1 MPQRSACLPAAYYR
15 RMRWLAALL
24 YALALAAGLASF
36 AQAPTAPGP
45 TAAPAVLLMQ
55 IDGAIGPATADLVQR
70 GLQRAAEA
78 QARLVVLQLD
88 TPGGL
93 DLSMRMIIKA
103 ILGSSVPVATFVAP
117 QGARAASAGTYILY
131 ASHVAA
137 MAPATTLGAATPVEI
152 GLPSPGPD
160 PREAAAPAPASAPS
174 APSRRDAPRDAMEA
188 KRVSDAAAY
197 IRSLALLRQRNAEWA
212 EQAVRDAASL
222 PAGEALDK
230 RVIDVVATDLSDL
243 LRQLDGRAVRLQR
256 GDEVRLAIDGAV
268 VSTFE
273 PGWRGRLLAVV
284 GDPSIALLLMVIGI
298 YGLLFEF
305 MSPGFVLPGVVG
317 GVCLLLG
324 LFGLQMLPVN
334 YAGLGLILLG
344 IALLVAEV
352 FMPSFGALGLG
363 GIAAFAFGAVMLID
377 DEVPGFGIPL
387 SVVAGL
393 TLLSAAFLVAV
404 VAMAARARRR
414 PQVAGA
420 AALLGARGEVIECS
434 GAEGWAEVRGERWK
448 VRAAAGARLQVGQ
461 PVRVTRVD
469 GLLLEVG
476 PEPLVPG
483 VRTS

>member
-1 MPQRSACLPAAYYR
+1 MNSF
-15 RMRWLAALL
+15 ALL
-24 YALALAAGLASF
+24 S
-36 AQAPTAPGP
+36 
-45 TAAPAVLLMQ
+45 
-55 IDGAIGPATADLVQR
+55 
-70 GLQRAAEA
+70 
-78 QARLVVLQLD
+78 
-88 TPGGL
+88 
-93 DLSMRMIIKA
+93 
-103 ILGSSVPVATFVAP
+103 LGSP
-117 QGARAASAGTYILY
+117 L
-131 ASHVAA
+131 
-137 MAPATTLGAATPVEI
+137 
-152 GLPSPGPD
+152 
-160 PREAAAPAPASAPS
+160 
-174 APSRRDAPRDAMEA
+174 
-188 KRVSDAAAY
+188 
-197 IRSLALLRQRNAEWA
+197 
-212 EQAVRDAASL
+212 
-222 PAGEALDK
+222 
-230 RVIDVVATDLSDL
+230 
-243 LRQLDGRAVRLQR
+243 
-256 GDEVRLAIDGAV
+256 
-268 VSTFE
+268 
-273 PGWRGRLLAVV
+273 
-284 GDPSIALLLMVIGI
+284 

-387 SVVAGL
+387 TVVAGL

-461 PVRVTRVD
+461 PVRVTHVD